1 MLNVELVEPVY
12 GLACSRHLF
21 DAKNESQFQ
30 DGTLSKSED
39 WYVTTSVRSLIH
51 TNQQTSS
58 TIRMTES
65 QFQDGTLSKSE
76 DWYITTSVRSLIHT
90 NQQTSSTI
98 RMTRHHEFTSFAAL
112 QDLFVLIAILLNIRS
127 A

>member
-21 DAKNESQFQ
+21 DAKN
-30 DGTLSKSED
+30 
-39 WYVTTSVRSLIH
+39 
-51 TNQQTSS
+51 
-58 TIRMTES
+58 ES